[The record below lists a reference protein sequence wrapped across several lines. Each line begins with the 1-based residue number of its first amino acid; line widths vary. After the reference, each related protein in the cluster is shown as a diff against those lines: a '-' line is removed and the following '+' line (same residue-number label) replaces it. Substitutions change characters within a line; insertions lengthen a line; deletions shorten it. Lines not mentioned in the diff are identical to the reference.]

1 MEQLWSADVLGQG
14 LWTITMSRRLRATA
28 RRLTQEARKL
38 AAPPRALLSDVRVAG
53 ATGDEVT
60 RRRLRAVARALQ
72 RRRVTT
78 G

>member
-1 MEQLWSADVLGQG
+1 MEQLGPPDVLGQG
-14 LWTITMSRRLRATA
+14 LWTITMSRLRATA

-38 AAPPRALLSDVRVAG
+38 AAPPRALLSDVRVAS

-60 RRRLRAVARALQ
+60 RRRLRAVARAL
-72 RRRVTT
+72 RRRRLTT

>member
-14 LWTITMSRRLRATA
+14 LWTITMSRRLRAMA

-38 AAPPRALLSDVRVAG
+38 AEPPRALLSDVRVAG